1 MKAEEAHHP
10 LKGCGKAGRLIGDD
24 LTIRQSKFQWNRLV
38 GLRNPFS
45 VERAQHPPRL
55 MVATENNR
63 GRLECIG
70 PKSVKPLGMI
80 KQGDVVALLTKV
92 VRSGET
98 GQTCAK
104 NKNSLGGRSGH
115 KNRERSQVR
124 RAIITR

>member
-10 LKGCGKAGRLIGDD
+10 LKGCWKVGRLIGDD
-24 LTIRQSKFQWNRLV
+24 SAIGQPKFQWNRSV
-38 GLRNPFS
+38 GFRRLS
-45 VERAQHPPRL
+45 SIERMKDPPRL
-55 MVATENNR
+55 MVATQNDR
-63 GRLECIG
+63 GRLECLG
-70 PKSVKPLGMI
+70 PKSVKPVGMI